1 MCTGVGPPSEVR
13 SIRSSGAEVIRICKL
28 PAVGAE
34 DWTRETVAAKLLG
47 DEPSPVHTFVIH
59 HLHCCVI

>member
-1 MCTGVGPPSEVR
+1 MWGEGMCTYVGPPSEAR
-13 SIRSSGAEVIRICKL
+13 SIRSSGAEVIRVCKL

-47 DEPSPVHTFVIH
+47 DEPS
-59 HLHCCVI
+59 L